1 MARLFLAALAA
12 LVPILGAAGAPQV
25 VTDILPVQALAARV
39 MEGVGE
45 PALLVRPG
53 ASPHEYALKPSEA
66 AALEKAQVVFFVGP
80 ELTPWLMRPVETLAP
95 KAVHVRLLG
104 AAGTQTLTNREGAT
118 FDLPDEDH
126 DHQHGGGDDHGDHG
140 GDHGGDHHGHHHEP
154 GGIDPHAWL
163 DPENGKAW
171 TRAIAAELTR
181 IDPANAARYG
191 ANADAAVAEIDAAE
205 ADTAAALR
213 PLGDVRF
220 LAFHDAFQYLEHRFA
235 IGAAGSVSA
244 SDAAPPG
251 PRRIATLRDA
261 MDARQVSCVLAEP
274 QFDPD
279 LLGAALG
286 GHKIPTVVID
296 PLGGDVPAGP
306 GRYPAMIRAMGKA
319 LQDCGRTGH

>member
-12 LVPILGAAGAPQV
+12 LVPTLGTAGAPQV
-25 VTDILPVQALAARV
+25 VTDILPVQALTARV

-80 ELTPWLMRPVETLAP
+80 ELTPWLVRPVETLAP
-95 KAVHVRLLG
+95 KAAHVRLLG
-104 AAGTQTLTNREGAT
+104 AAGTQTLANRDGAT
-118 FDLPDEDH
+118 FELPEEDH
-126 DHQHGGGDDHGDHG
+126 DHHHGDGEDHGDPH
-140 GDHGGDHHGHHHEP
+140 DHHHEH

-171 TRAIAAELTR
+171 TRAIAAELTW
-181 IDPANAARYG
+181 IDPANAARYA
-191 ANADAAVAEIDAAE
+191 ANADAALAEIDAAE

-213 PLGDVRF
+213 PLGAVRF

-296 PLGGDVPAGP
+296 PLGGDVPPAP